1 MGLGKILKA
10 LRNSCKYSQQ
20 YVADCLNI
28 SRNAYMAWENGET
41 QVNMR
46 RLLQICEIYKISLQ
60 DLLIHGEHLSK
71 ASERKQTR
79 SRVKQNSVLLKN
91 LSGDNQFLD
100 F

>member
-1 MGLGKILKA
+1 MGLGKILRS

-46 RLLQICEIYKISLQ
+46 RLLQICEIYQISLQ
-60 DLLIHGEHLSK
+60 ELLINGEK
-71 ASERKQTR
+71 KVKTPEKKRIRK
-79 SRVKQNSVLLKN
+79 VKQKVAVLL
-91 LSGDNQFLD
+91 
-100 F
+100 

>member
-1 MGLGKILKA
+1 MGLGKILRS

-46 RLLQICEIYKISLQ
+46 RLLQICEIYQISLQ
-60 DLLIHGEHLSK
+60 ELLING
-71 ASERKQTR
+71 ERKVKAPEKKR
-79 SRVKQNSVLLKN
+79 IRKVKQKVAVLL
-91 LSGDNQFLD
+91 
-100 F
+100 